1 MSTMQKILDLDL
13 RKILNPR
20 TWLLVVLVSHTI
32 IATIIPLLTSE
43 ADSNEFLA
51 ASYGLLISVVLA
63 TIYFIPEGQNQARM
77 TAIIAGSVL
86 LWILVNL
93 IADSGNNF
101 DLSVNL
107 EPPFL
112 YKFDFDL
119 SLTPPILLWAF
130 LSLSG
135 FVYWNCESN
144 QEKEQEAE
152 A

>member
-1 MSTMQKILDLDL
+1 
-13 RKILNPR
+13 
-20 TWLLVVLVSHTI
+20 
-32 IATIIPLLTSE
+32 
-43 ADSNEFLA
+43 
-51 ASYGLLISVVLA
+51 
-63 TIYFIPEGQNQARM
+63 M
-77 TAIIAGSVL
+77 TGIIAGSVL

-93 IADSGNNF
+93 IADSGSNF

-144 QEKEQEAE
+144 QDKELEAE

>member
-1 MSTMQKILDLDL
+1 MSTMQKVLDLDL

-20 TWLLVVLVSHTI
+20 TWLLIVLVSHTI

-63 TIYFIPEGQNQARM
+63 TIYFIPNGQNQARM
-77 TAIIAGSVL
+77 TGIIAGSVL

-93 IADSGNNF
+93 IADSGSNF

-144 QEKEQEAE
+144 QDKELEAE

>member
-86 LWILVNL
+86 LWNLVNL

>member
-51 ASYGLLISVVLA
+51 ASYGLLISVGLA

-86 LWILVNL
+86 LWILINL

-135 FVYWNCESN
+135 FVYWNCDSN
-144 QEKEQEAE
+144 LEKEQEAE

>member
-20 TWLLVVLVSHTI
+20 TWLLIVLVSHTI
-32 IATIIPLLTSE
+32 IATIVPLMTSE
-43 ADSNEFLA
+43 PDSNEFLA

-63 TIYFIPEGQNQARM
+63 SIYFIPSGQEQARM
-77 TAIIAGSVL
+77 TALIGGSVL

-101 DLSVNL
+101 NLSVNL

-135 FVYWNCESN
+135 LVYWNCESHQKN
-144 QEKEQEAE
+144 DQNDEA
-152 A
+152 

>member
-1 MSTMQKILDLDL
+1 
-13 RKILNPR
+13 
-20 TWLLVVLVSHTI
+20 
-32 IATIIPLLTSE
+32 
-43 ADSNEFLA
+43 
-51 ASYGLLISVVLA
+51 
-63 TIYFIPEGQNQARM
+63 M
-77 TAIIAGSVL
+77 TALIGGSVL

-135 FVYWNCESN
+135 LVYWNCESH
-144 QEKEQEAE
+144 QKTDKHEEV
-152 A
+152 

>member
-1 MSTMQKILDLDL
+1 MSTMQKVLDLDL

-20 TWLLVVLVSHTI
+20 TWLLIVLVSHTI
-32 IATIIPLLTSE
+32 IATIIPLLTSD

-51 ASYGLLISVVLA
+51 TSYGLLISVVLA
-63 TIYFIPEGQNQARM
+63 TLYFIPKGQNQARM

-93 IADSGNNF
+93 IADSGSNF

-119 SLTPPILLWAF
+119 SLTPPILLWGV

-144 QEKEQEAE
+144 KAKEQEAE

>member
-1 MSTMQKILDLDL
+1 MSTMQKVLDLDL

-20 TWLLVVLVSHTI
+20 TWLLIVLVSHTI

-51 ASYGLLISVVLA
+51 ASYGLLTSVVLA
-63 TIYFIPEGQNQARM
+63 TIYFIPKGQNQARM
-77 TAIIAGSVL
+77 TGIIAGSVL

-93 IADSGNNF
+93 IADSGSNF

-144 QEKEQEAE
+144 HDKDLEAE